1 VRIGLQWTWDD
12 EKNRTNK
19 RVHGLSFEAAQYVF
33 ADSLAMSRPDPYP
46 NEERWQTIG
55 LIGSMIVF
63 VVHTYPEF
71 DAEMPLAE
79 EVGRII
85 SARQATPHERRSY
98 EDSSF

>member
-1 VRIGLQWTWDD
+1 VRFGLQWTWDE

-33 ADSLAMSRPDPYP
+33 ADPLAVSRPDPYP
-46 NEERWQTIG
+46 HEARWQTIG
-55 LIGSMIVF
+55 LIGSMVVF

-71 DAEMPLAE
+71 DSEMPLAE

-98 EDSSF
+98 EEESF

>member
-1 VRIGLQWTWDD
+1 MEWTWDD

-33 ADSLAMSRPDPYP
+33 ADPLMSRPDPYL

-55 LIGSMIVF
+55 MIGSMIVF
-63 VVHTYPEF
+63 VVHTYPELSS
-71 DAEMPLAE
+71 DTAHPQ

-85 SARQATPHERRSY
+85 SARQATSHERKSLVLHGY
-98 EDSSF
+98 E

>member
-1 VRIGLQWTWDD
+1 LAPRYALTLIPT
-12 EKNRTNK
+12 
-19 RVHGLSFEAAQYVF
+19 AACR
-33 ADSLAMSRPDPYP
+33 AIASTIPLP

-63 VVHTYPEF
+63 VVHIYPEF